1 MRRQCYVIMQGLVCC
16 LFCLVA
22 CTSVVYQTA
31 PAVDYMDKGSVE
43 REIEAVSRLV
53 GTEPLEALVRAKR
66 LHAYSGTC
74 AASAAADADGI
85 TALYA
90 DATAAVQKLFEQARA
105 DCKWA
110 EALRLFNSLIAVGVS
125 LDSQMYADIIK
136 NRQMQWQQKGYAALV
151 PDASVSSTA
160 RAANSPLT
168 EVVQHLFKACVT
180 IWVDLGLKVEKGVGS
195 ANRVIGSGF
204 FIDPS
209 GYIVT
214 NYHVIQ
220 SEVDPEYEG
229 YSRLYIK
236 VSNSSGQTSARI
248 PAKVIGW
255 DPLFDLALLKTEMK
269 PEAVFVLGS
278 SADLKIGS
286 KVYAMGSPVGLEQ
299 TLTSGIVSARNR
311 QLFALGTALQIDVPV
326 NPGNSGGPLIDESGR
341 VQAIVFAGLADYEG
355 LNFAIPVEL
364 LQTVLPHL
372 YEGGKVPHS
381 WTGGYGRTVEGF
393 AGEDIKGVQLV
404 YAIPGSPAAQIPQ
417 GAVITQ
423 INGTAVHSLEVL
435 QKALLQISPDTLVVV
450 SGYEPLSRDTLIA
463 NENTGKLEQKDW
475 YLITQTRPDKPAKQ
489 IYYKDSKEHAALPLY
504 GLHLESA
511 GKRNAFRIKEV
522 LPDSYAD
529 EAGFSSGDYIEI
541 SALELEEDEDMDEF
555 LCMYVYAKRRK
566 GGYLESFMEFPTY
579 LDSSSYF

>member
-1 MRRQCYVIMQGLVCC
+1 MRQRGCASRCVLGCC
-16 LFCLVA
+16 LFCLVS
-22 CTSVVYQTA
+22 CVSVVYQPD
-31 PAVDYMDKGSVE
+31 PAVDYTDTGSVE
-43 REIEAVSRLV
+43 REIAAVRAV
-53 GTEPLEALVRAKR
+53 CKTEPLEALVRAKR
-66 LHAYSGTC
+66 LQAYSG
-74 AASAAADADGI
+74 ASADTAAYTDAV
-85 TALYA
+85 
-90 DATAAVQKLFEQARA
+90 AAVQKLFEQALA
-105 DCKWA
+105 DRKWS
-110 EALRLFNSLIAVGVS
+110 EALRLFQSLTAVGAS
-125 LDSQMYADIIK
+125 LDSQIHADIIK
-136 NRQMQWQQKGYAALV
+136 NRQAMWREKGYAALLS
-151 PDASVSSTA
+151 DAPSAEPSDHP
-160 RAANSPLT
+160 PLT
-168 EVVQHLFKACVT
+168 EVVQSMFKACVT
-180 IWVDLGLKVEKGVGS
+180 VWVDLGLKVEKGVGWS
-195 ANRVIGSGF
+195 DRVIGSGF

-236 VSNSSGQTSARI
+236 ASNQSGQASARI

-269 PEAVFVLGS
+269 PEAVFAFGS

-286 KVYAMGSPVGLEQ
+286 KVYAMGSPAGLEQ

-311 QLFALGTALQIDVPV
+311 QLFALGTALQIDAPV
-326 NPGNSGGPLIDESGR
+326 NPGNSGGPLIDESGK
-341 VQAIVFAGLADYEG
+341 VQAIVFAGLTDYEG

-364 LQTVLPHL
+364 LQAVLPAL
-372 YEGGKVPHS
+372 YEGGKVPHT
-381 WTGGYGRTVEGF
+381 WAGGYGRTVEGF
-393 AGEDIKGVQLV
+393 AGQDIKGVQLV
-404 YAIPGSPAAQIPQ
+404 YAVPGSPVSQVPK
-417 GAVITQ
+417 GAVITHV
-423 INGTAVHSLEVL
+423 NGTAVHSLEAL
-435 QKALLQISPDTLVVV
+435 QTALLQISPDTLAVF
-450 SGYEPLSRDTLIA
+450 SGYAPFSKDLLAATEKPGRPV
-463 NENTGKLEQKDW
+463 QKDW
-475 YLITQTRPDKPAKQ
+475 YLITQTRPDEPAKQ